1 MYDTDKQD
9 IKSVIFSGCSV
20 EKAGVSICN
29 LTNHIAFRLGSK
41 SGSYQSESLY
51 KIKRTDFLFD
61 CCKKFFNEGNNNPL
75 VECVFE

>member
-1 MYDTDKQD
+1 MYDIDKQD

-41 SGSYQSESLY
+41 SGSYQVWSDRHRVYDLFRNIDDAVN
-51 KIKRTDFLFD
+51 KFLELA
-61 CCKKFFNEGNNNPL
+61 K
-75 VECVFE
+75 

>member
-41 SGSYQSESLY
+41 SGSYQVWSDRHRVYDLFRNLDDAVN
-51 KIKRTDFLFD
+51 KFLELA
-61 CCKKFFNEGNNNPL
+61 K
-75 VECVFE
+75 

>member
-41 SGSYQSESLY
+41 SGSYQVWSDRHRVYDLFRN
-51 KIKRTDFLFD
+51 IADAVNTFLELA
-61 CCKKFFNEGNNNPL
+61 K
-75 VECVFE
+75 

>member
-29 LTNHIAFRLGSK
+29 LSNHIAFRLGSK
-41 SGSYQSESLY
+41 SGSYQVWSDRHRVYDLFRNLDDAVN
-51 KIKRTDFLFD
+51 KFLELA
-61 CCKKFFNEGNNNPL
+61 K
-75 VECVFE
+75 

>member
-29 LTNHIAFRLGSK
+29 ITNHIAFRLGK
-41 SGSYQSESLY
+41 KHGSYQVWSDRHRVYDLFRNIDDAVN
-51 KIKRTDFLFD
+51 KFLELA
-61 CCKKFFNEGNNNPL
+61 K
-75 VECVFE
+75 

>member
-1 MYDTDKQD
+1 MYDIDKQN

-41 SGSYQSESLY
+41 SGSYQVWSDRHRVYDLFRNIDDAVN
-51 KIKRTDFLFD
+51 KFLELA
-61 CCKKFFNEGNNNPL
+61 K
-75 VECVFE
+75 

>member
-41 SGSYQSESLY
+41 SGSYQVWSDRHRVY
-51 KIKRTDFLFD
+51 DLFRNID
-61 CCKKFFNEGNNNPL
+61 DAVNKF
-75 VECVFE
+75 VELAK

>member
-41 SGSYQSESLY
+41 SGSYQVWSDRHRVYDLY
-51 KIKRTDFLFD
+51 KNLDDAVNKFLELA
-61 CCKKFFNEGNNNPL
+61 K
-75 VECVFE
+75 

>member
-1 MYDTDKQD
+1 MYDIDKQD

-41 SGSYQSESLY
+41 SGSYQVWSDRHRVYDLFRNLDDAVN
-51 KIKRTDFLFD
+51 KFLELA
-61 CCKKFFNEGNNNPL
+61 K
-75 VECVFE
+75 

>member
-41 SGSYQSESLY
+41 SGSYQVWSDRHRVYDLFRNIDDAVN
-51 KIKRTDFLFD
+51 KFLELA
-61 CCKKFFNEGNNNPL
+61 K
-75 VECVFE
+75 

>member
-1 MYDTDKQD
+1 MYDIDKQN

-41 SGSYQSESLY
+41 SGSYQVWSDRHRVYDLFRNLDDAVN
-51 KIKRTDFLFD
+51 KFLELA
-61 CCKKFFNEGNNNPL
+61 K
-75 VECVFE
+75 

>member
-1 MYDTDKQD
+1 MYDIDKQN

-41 SGSYQSESLY
+41 SGSYQVWSDRHRIYDLFRNLDDAVN
-51 KIKRTDFLFD
+51 KFLELA
-61 CCKKFFNEGNNNPL
+61 K
-75 VECVFE
+75 

>member
-29 LTNHIAFRLGSK
+29 ITNHIAFRLGSK
-41 SGSYQSESLY
+41 SGSYQVWSDRHRVYDLFRNIDDAVN
-51 KIKRTDFLFD
+51 KFLELA
-61 CCKKFFNEGNNNPL
+61 K
-75 VECVFE
+75 

>member
-29 LTNHIAFRLGSK
+29 ITNHIAFRLGSK
-41 SGSYQSESLY
+41 SGSYQVWSDRHRVYDLFRNLDDAVN
-51 KIKRTDFLFD
+51 KFLELA
-61 CCKKFFNEGNNNPL
+61 K
-75 VECVFE
+75 